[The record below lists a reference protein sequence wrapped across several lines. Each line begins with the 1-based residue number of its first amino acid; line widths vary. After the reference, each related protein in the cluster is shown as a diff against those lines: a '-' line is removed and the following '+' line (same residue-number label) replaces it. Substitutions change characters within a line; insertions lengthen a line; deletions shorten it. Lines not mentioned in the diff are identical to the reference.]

1 MKSIERSRGAR
12 RFMMVA
18 TVASAAVLL
27 TACEK
32 KVGGQVVAV
41 VNDEEI
47 TQQELRA
54 EAEAAQIPVG
64 QDIRKVGP
72 GILQR
77 VVERNLLADY
87 AREQGLDRGPEYV
100 ARRRQL
106 EQTLLASLAMRKI
119 IGTPAKPTEADVTR
133 FINTQ
138 PTIFAQRQ
146 RLTLDQVRFPTP
158 ADPKQVQEL
167 TKLGSVAAVEARLKS
182 QGVNVQRGQPV
193 LDTASVAPMIA
204 KQIVALP
211 NGELF
216 DFSTNGASFIS
227 TITGRA
233 AAATPSATWNAPATE
248 AVRRERADQALKTA
262 MDKLRA
268 GAKIEYDPAFKPQA
282 GQPGA
287 APAAATGNTAD
298 PAAKK

>member
-1 MKSIERSRGAR
+1 MMTIERGRGAR

-18 TVASAAVLL
+18 TLAGAALLSA
-27 TACEK
+27 CNK

-54 EAEAAQIPVG
+54 EAEAANIQVG

-119 IGTPAKPTEADVTR
+119 VGTPAKPTQAEVTR
-133 FINTQ
+133 FINSQ
-138 PTIFAQRQ
+138 PTIFGQRQ

-158 ADPKQVQEL
+158 ADPKQVQAL
-167 TKLGSVAAVEARLKS
+167 TALGSVAAVEAQLKA
-182 QGVNVQRGQPV
+182 QGVNVQRGTPV

-216 DFSTNGASFIS
+216 DFSTNGVSFIS
-227 TITGRA
+227 TITARA
-233 AAATPSATWNAPATE
+233 AAASPSATWNAPATE
-248 AVRRERADQALKTA
+248 AVRREKADQSLKAA
-262 MDKLRA
+262 MDKMRA
-268 GAKIEYDPAFKPQA
+268 SAKIEYDPAFKPQA

-287 APAAATGNTAD
+287 APAAPGNTTE
-298 PAAKK
+298 PAKK

>member
-1 MKSIERSRGAR
+1 MTTIERSRGAR

-18 TVASAAVLL
+18 TLAGAALLSA
-27 TACEK
+27 CNK

-54 EAEAAQIPVG
+54 EAEAANIQVG

-87 AREQGLDRGPEYV
+87 AREQGLDRGPEYI

-119 IGTPAKPTEADVTR
+119 VGTPAKPTQEEVTR
-133 FINTQ
+133 FINSQ
-138 PTIFAQRQ
+138 PTIFGQRQ

-158 ADPKQVQEL
+158 ADPKQVQAL
-167 TKLGSVAAVEARLKS
+167 TALGSVSAVEAQLKS

-216 DFSTNGASFIS
+216 DFSTNGVSFIS
-227 TITGRA
+227 SITARA
-233 AAATPSATWNAPATE
+233 AAAAPPATWNAPATE
-248 AVRRERADQALKTA
+248 AVRREKADQSLKAA
-262 MDKLRA
+262 MDKMRA
-268 GAKIEYDPAFKPQA
+268 SAKIEYDPAFKPQA

-287 APAAATGNTAD
+287 APAAPGNTTE
-298 PAAKK
+298 PAKK